1 MLNELLQIQQT
12 LNAPKGLT
20 NKFGGYKYRSAETIL
35 EAVKPLLKEQGIVI
49 TIDDSLEQVGDRY
62 YIKATVSLH
71 KDNHTIKTQAYAR
84 EEESK
89 KGMDGSQITGA
100 SSSYARKYALNGMF
114 AIDDTK
120 DSDATNDGKPVQ
132 KTEAKEVTKDP
143 LTAKKEELN
152 GLFQEYG
159 YKTLPKMQAEIHEV
173 LKKLTIGS
181 ADDAQ
186 KVIDSIRKKEMIK
199 GANGNNS

>member
-12 LNAPKGLT
+12 LNAPKNLT

-49 TIDDSLEQVGDRY
+49 TINDTLEQIGDRY

-71 KDNHTIKTQAYAR
+71 KDNHTITTQAYAR

-120 DSDATNDGKPVQ
+120 DSDATNDGKPN
-132 KTEAKEVTKDP
+132 TLA
-143 LTAKKEELN
+143 AKKDELN
-152 GLFQEYG
+152 KLLESEG
-159 YKTLPKMQAEIHEV
+159 YDNAPKKQAVIHAV
-173 LKKLTIGS
+173 LKKLTINT
-181 ADDAQ
+181 ADEAQ
-186 KVIDSIRKKEMIK
+186 QVIDALNKAEIIK

>member
-12 LNAPKGLT
+12 LNAPKNLT

-35 EAVKPLLKEQGIVI
+35 EAAKPLLKEQGIVI
-49 TIDDSLEQVGDRY
+49 TINDTLEQIGDRY

-71 KDNHTIKTQAYAR
+71 KDNHTITTQAYAR

-120 DSDATNDGKPVQ
+120 DSDATNDGKPVVQ
-132 KTEAKEVTKDP
+132 KPNTLA
-143 LTAKKEELN
+143 AKKDELN
-152 GLFQEYG
+152 KLLESEG
-159 YKTLPKMQAEIHEV
+159 YDNAPKKQAVIHAV
-173 LKKLTIGS
+173 LKKLTINS
-181 ADDAQ
+181 EADAQ
-186 KVIDSIRKKEMIK
+186 KVIDSIRKQAMLE
-199 GANGNNS
+199 GADGNNS

>member
-20 NKFGGYKYRSAETIL
+20 NEFGGYKYRSAETIL

-120 DSDATNDGKPVQ
+120 DSDATNDGKPAVQ
-132 KTEAKEVTKDP
+132 KPNTLA
-143 LTAKKEELN
+143 AKKDELN
-152 GLFQEYG
+152 KLFEKLG
-159 YKTLPKMQAEIHEV
+159 FDTTPKKQAEIHNV
-173 LKKLTIGS
+173 LKKLTIS
-181 ADDAQ
+181 TADEAQ
-186 KVIDSIRKKEMIK
+186 QVIDALNKAEIIK

>member
-12 LNAPKGLT
+12 LNAPKNLT
-20 NKFGGYKYRSAETIL
+20 NKFGGYKYRSAEAIL

-49 TIDDSLEQVGDRY
+49 TINDTLEQIGDRY

-71 KDNHTIKTQAYAR
+71 KGNHTVTTQAYAR

-120 DSDATNDGKPVQ
+120 DSDATNDGKPPVQ
-132 KTEAKEVTKDP
+132 NTLATKKD
-143 LTAKKEELN
+143 ELN
-152 GLFQEYG
+152 KLLESEG
-159 YKTLPKMQAEIHEV
+159 YNTTPKKQAVIHDV
-173 LKKLTIGS
+173 LKKLTINS
-181 ADDAQ
+181 ETDAQ
-186 KVIDSIRKKEMIK
+186 KVIDSVRKQAMLE
-199 GANGNNS
+199 GALDGENA

>member
-1 MLNELLQIQQT
+1 MLEELLQIQQT
-12 LNAPKGLT
+12 LNAPKNLT

-62 YIKATVSLH
+62 YIKAVVSLH
-71 KDNHTIKTQAYAR
+71 KDNHTIRTQAYAR

-120 DSDATNDGKPVQ
+120 DSDATNDGKPPVQ
-132 KTEAKEVTKDP
+132 NTLATKKD
-143 LTAKKEELN
+143 ELN
-152 GLFQEYG
+152 KLFEKLG
-159 YKTLPKMQAEIHEV
+159 YDTTPKKQAEIHNV
-173 LKKLTIGS
+173 LKKLTIS
-181 ADDAQ
+181 TADEAQ
-186 KVIDSIRKKEMIK
+186 QVIDALNKAEIIK

>member
-12 LNAPKGLT
+12 LNAPKNLT

-49 TIDDSLEQVGDRY
+49 TIDDTLEQVGDRY

-120 DSDATNDGKPVQ
+120 DSDATNDGKPAVQ
-132 KTEAKEVTKDP
+132 KPNTLA
-143 LTAKKEELN
+143 AKKDELN
-152 GLFQEYG
+152 KLLESEG
-159 YKTLPKMQAEIHEV
+159 YNTTPKKQAVIHDV
-173 LKKLTIGS
+173 LKKLTINS
-181 ADDAQ
+181 EADAQ
-186 KVIDSIRKKEMIK
+186 KVIDSIRKQVMLEA
-199 GANGNNS
+199 ANGNNS